1 MKPVEVRA
9 SHQSHH
15 LHSSHLA
22 CLLPEDFETLT
33 MMVHPGRSSARAA
46 PPTLLLILLPLLPPL
61 LLLLSNNCRSSDAFA
76 FKWSAGAATRH
87 AAAAAA
93 SVATTKL
100 DAKKGGGMDAYAA
113 QMAAMAMGIGIS
125 PATTAHASA
134 QAERI
139 ASEMLDATRQRAGAA
154 AATVPVG
161 SYDDIE
167 ASTSI
172 SKLEASQALVLAK
185 IALSIPDLALKPG
198 VGYDASSGF
207 VVGAPGDRVKLGASD
222 APGPA
227 NVAWLS
233 DLCVDSRLS
242 SLTVYCGPLT
252 TVPHLISRCA
262 VSVVGEDGSGG
273 KRLELFLDFRPRS
286 YGAYEMRNPSTG
298 GYPGPDVL
306 GRKSFEYS
314 GARKDYETKFGTEE
328 VATFLAG
335 VRSSLVGAVDNPG
348 LGDAGLSELE
358 TLTRGPLALDVTMPL
373 RWVPR
378 DIRFRFCLEH
388 FPPPRDEEDVANYS
402 DG

>member
-1 MKPVEVRA
+1 
-9 SHQSHH
+9 
-15 LHSSHLA
+15 
-22 CLLPEDFETLT
+22 
-33 MMVHPGRSSARAA
+33 
-46 PPTLLLILLPLLPPL
+46 
-61 LLLLSNNCRSSDAFA
+61 
-76 FKWSAGAATRH
+76 
-87 AAAAAA
+87 
-93 SVATTKL
+93 
-100 DAKKGGGMDAYAA
+100 MDAYAA
-113 QMAAMAMGIGIS
+113 QMAAMAMGNGIS

-172 SKLEASQALVLAK
+172 SKLEASQALVVAK
-185 IALSIPDLALKPG
+185 IASSIPDLALKPD

-207 VVGAPGDRVKLGASD
+207 VVGASCDRVKLGASD

-273 KRLELFLDFRPRS
+273 GKRLELFLDFRPRS

-298 GYPGPDVL
+298 EYPGPDVL

-328 VATFLAG
+328 VAAFLAG
-335 VRSSLVGAVDNPG
+335 VRSSLVGAVDNSG

-358 TLTRGPLALDVTMPL
+358 TLTRGPLALDATMPL

-378 DIRFRFCLEH
+378 DIRSLFLLRA
-388 FPPPRDEEDVANYS
+388 FPPPRDEEDVANNS
-402 DG
+402 DGYRVKKPDGPLAYAHIRIRTITMMTKNDLTELYILP